1 MDNNWIEIPEL
12 TERELDVVQVIITE
26 DLTRFS
32 FEGIK
37 RILKIHPEILS
48 RTLTRLIQDKIL
60 KKTNKGYSLT
70 MKGEQLV
77 KKQNQISTLV
87 GFLQIE

>member
-37 RILKIHPEILS
+37 RVLKIHPEILS

-60 KKTNKGYSLT
+60 KKPITDT
-70 MKGEQLV
+70 V
-77 KKQNQISTLV
+77 
-87 GFLQIE
+87 